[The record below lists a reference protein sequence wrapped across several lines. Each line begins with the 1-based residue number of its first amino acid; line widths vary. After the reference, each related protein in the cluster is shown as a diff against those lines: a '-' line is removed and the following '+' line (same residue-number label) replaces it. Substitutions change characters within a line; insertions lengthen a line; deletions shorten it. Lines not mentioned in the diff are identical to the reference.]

1 MSEEQGTP
9 LLEARDL
16 AIGFGSR
23 VLASGIGLTLDAGCV
38 TCLLGPNGVGK
49 TTLFRTLLGMLPPL
63 QGAVRVG
70 GTDLKALS
78 PTRRARRIAYVPQA
92 GDPAF
97 AYTVLDMVLMGR
109 TAHLGAFGTP
119 QAADIEIAQ
128 AALARFALADL
139 AGRDFARLSGGQ
151 RQMVLI
157 ARAFAQQAAAII
169 MDEPTAS
176 LDLANRRHVL
186 DLVEELARSGV
197 GVLLSTHDPEQALR
211 LADRVATLD
220 ARGTFRAGAADD
232 LLSEAHLS
240 ALYGLELRLECTPSG
255 RRVIG

>member
-1 MSEEQGTP
+1 MTADEDTP
-9 LLEARDL
+9 LLEADDL

-23 VLASGIGLTLDAGCV
+23 VLASGIGLGLRAGQV

-49 TTLFRTLLGMLPPL
+49 TTLFRTLLGMLPQL
-63 QGAVRVG
+63 QGAVRLG

-78 PTRRARRIAYVPQA
+78 PRARARRIAYVPQA

-97 AYTVLDMVLMGR
+97 AYSVLDMVLMGR

-119 QAADIEIAQ
+119 EAADVEIAL
-128 AALARFALADL
+128 AALARFGLADL

-157 ARAFAQQAAAII
+157 ARAFAQQAAAIV

-186 DLVEELARSGV
+186 DLVEELARGGV

-220 ARGTFRAGAADD
+220 AHGTFRAGAAGD
-232 LLSEAHLS
+232 LLTQDHLS
-240 ALYGLELRLECTPSG
+240 ALYGVELRLERTPSG
-255 RRVIG
+255 RPVIG

>member
-1 MSEEQGTP
+1 MSAERDR
-9 LLEARDL
+9 LLAAEGL
-16 AIGFGSR
+16 AIGFGAR
-23 VLASGIGLTLDAGCV
+23 MLACGIGLALDAGSI

-49 TTLFRTLLGMLPPL
+49 TTLFRTLLGLLPPL
-63 QGAVRVG
+63 RGRVRLG
-70 GTDLKALS
+70 DADLMALS
-78 PTRRARRIAYVPQA
+78 PTARARRIAYVPQA

-97 AYTVLDMVLMGR
+97 AYSVLDMVLMGR

-119 QAADIEIAQ
+119 QAADVEIAR
-128 AALARFALADL
+128 AALARFGLAALA
-139 AGRDFARLSGGQ
+139 ARDFARLSGGQ

-157 ARAFAQQAAAII
+157 ARAVAQQAAAII

-186 DLVEELARSGV
+186 DLIEELAAGGV
-197 GVLLSTHDPEQALR
+197 GVLVSTHDPEQALR

-220 ARGTFRAGAADD
+220 AHGTFRTGAAQEM
-232 LLSEAHLS
+232 LTEAHLS
-240 ALYGLELRLECTPSG
+240 ALYGVELRLERTPSG